1 MTGEQITSTLKANP
15 IGVACGA
22 LSLALAVGIFL
33 RSDRVPDRE
42 AQLDQKVSQG
52 ERIDANLKNGVQLNE
67 QFAAISNAR
76 QQIESRLIRSDEIA
90 KNLQFFY
97 KLEEDTGTKLLDL
110 RQNVGAGSRVAP
122 KSRTYVPVG
131 YSVAVRGDYI
141 RLLDFLR
148 RLESNQRFCRVMSAT
163 IGVTGATDKDR
174 GNELTINL
182 GLELLGIQ

>member
-1 MTGEQITSTLKANP
+1 MTY
-15 IGVACGA
+15 
-22 LSLALAVGIFL
+22 
-33 RSDRVPDRE
+33 D
-42 AQLDQKVSQG
+42 
-52 ERIDANLKNGVQLNE
+52 
-67 QFAAISNAR
+67 NA
-76 QQIESRLIRSDEIA
+76 DEIA